1 MLLAASMIMKLLA
14 VPLLLR
20 IGKLDFTTQRITNSD
35 VLLLLCLGVASLFLA
50 SLAEGSWWNLGLSAL
65 AGLVLFLALFPF
77 WLLQKV
83 GAGDVKLMAV
93 APMVAGG
100 ADLLVFAIA
109 LLVVAL
115 ITAAVVRNPMLL
127 PSPAFRAYVE
137 HLDRKRVV
145 PFGVPIAAA
154 LIVTIAAQVFAQMS
168 RNGTL

>member
-1 MLLAASMIMKLLA
+1 MLPVASIIMKLLA

-20 IGKLDFTTQRITNSD
+20 IGKLDFTTQRIANSD
-35 VLLLLCLGVASLFLA
+35 VLLLFCLGVASLFLV
-50 SLAEGSWWNLGLSAL
+50 SLAEGSWWSFGLSAL

-93 APMVAGG
+93 APMVSGG
-100 ADLLVFAIA
+100 ADLTVFAIA
-109 LLVVAL
+109 LLVFAL
-115 ITAAVVRNPMLL
+115 MTAAVIKNPMLL
-127 PSPAFRAYVE
+127 PSPAFRVYVE

-154 LIVTIAAQVFAQMS
+154 LIVTIALQVFAQIS
-168 RNGTL
+168 REGII